1 MLIRKLTSR
10 KKKIFIINEKDI
22 EVKGRYLGNVQTSL
36 TKGDGCVDKPADTL
50 WKNYVQN
57 SQTAGLEM
65 TLSVTSSG
73 LKARTKEQGLTEYRS
88 YRISYCIAHPDY
100 PRLFIWVYRHDGK
113 KMKVDL
119 RCHAFLCKTETQ
131 AKAVAVG
138 LHSKVQSALKEF
150 KREKTRKQHARKTG
164 NTLTRT
170 KFLQTGQNFKPSVE
184 QTMCAPK
191 QTPIIEE
198 EEEPEQEEQ
207 GQIQRENGKLE
218 LTKEEDIDQLQ
229 NEENEDNILVNQIF
243 ELEVGNDLNELQND
257 EAVRRFMEEGEDSSE
272 SGFSEVQTD
281 SSSNNSTDSTK
292 DSQTVS

>member
-1 MLIRKLTSR
+1 MIMSMLIRRLTSR
-10 KKKIFIINEKDI
+10 KKKMFIINEKDI

-138 LHSKVQSALKEF
+138 LHAKVQSALKEF
-150 KREKTRKQHARKTG
+150 KREKTRKQNARKAGTS
-164 NTLTRT
+164 LART
-170 KFLQTGQNFKPSVE
+170 KFLHTGQNFKPSVE

-191 QTPIIEE
+191 QNPIIEE
-198 EEEPEQEEQ
+198 EEEEEEEQ
-207 GQIQRENGKLE
+207 QQQEQAEQGEI
-218 LTKEEDIDQLQ
+218 EEIQ
-229 NEENEDNILVNQIF
+229 NEDDEDNILVNPIF
-243 ELEVGNDLNELQND
+243 ELEVGNDLIALQND

-272 SGFSEVQTD
+272 SGFSEAQTD

-292 DSQTVS
+292 DTHTVS